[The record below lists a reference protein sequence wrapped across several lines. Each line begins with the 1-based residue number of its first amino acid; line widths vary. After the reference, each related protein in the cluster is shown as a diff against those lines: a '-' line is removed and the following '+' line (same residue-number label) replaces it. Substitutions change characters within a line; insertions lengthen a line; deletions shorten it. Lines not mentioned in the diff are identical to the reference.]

1 MVRERTVRITIA
13 EAFSGG
19 FADIDTEDSV
29 EEFNAFVGGSVRGAK
44 DNALETEGD
53 DGTGVKGV
61 LEEDGSDDGAS
72 IEGAEECTLEEDGSN
87 DGTSVEGA
95 EEGTLE
101 EDGSDD
107 GSSVEGAEE
116 GTLEDDGSD
125 EGSSVE
131 GAEEGT
137 LEDDGSD
144 EGTSVEG
151 GTDGMLED
159 GGDNGSKDG
168 VIEGEVDE
176 SGPDDGALLGGSAT
190 IALLVILIWL
200 HNNYYTRACVA
211 PHWIQILLA
220 RNKQSQASGLAS
232 VCGASSARNE
242 CIWVCHGKSVTRI
255 GSVQHTCGITGKT
268 ISIKGERFNICE
280 GTNGWRN
287 ISGENVYTK
296 K

>member
-107 GSSVEGAEE
+107 
-116 GTLEDDGSD
+116 
-125 EGSSVE
+125 GSSVE